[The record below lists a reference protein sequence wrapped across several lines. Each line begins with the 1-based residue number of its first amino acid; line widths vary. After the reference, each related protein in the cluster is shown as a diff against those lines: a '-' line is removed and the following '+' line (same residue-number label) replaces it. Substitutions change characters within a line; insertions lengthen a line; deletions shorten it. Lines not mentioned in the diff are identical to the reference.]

1 MSTES
6 VSLSP
11 AQASLRTSAELA
23 PAGTG
28 LTPRDRDNPGLFHAL
43 SVDPT
48 IPMDAS
54 SVASQVRDAQRW
66 TRRYLFPTVKVLVL
80 IAVRLV
86 MIIKRVLPFQLGS
99 QRLLSWGSVFFGRWF
114 ASPEAAEF
122 ILRHFIIETQI
133 VNFIA
138 RNAGR
143 GDVAEVDLLPT
154 RPEHLGQWEGMNA
167 TIRHDVN
174 VFNLLIDLGES
185 DVADVHTRVPLHEL
199 DFGALDELPL
209 REIDT
214 NPSARRLMSLDTY
227 TTLYVSCFWIAFCAD
242 EQVLERAINSFQFDE
257 SLLTSLANLTGDDT
271 FRSWTPVKFPTWL
284 GSPTFDPA
292 RDLHWHMLVH
302 EYAHHRLHQ
311 LRAQQRTLA
320 ANPTPAH

>member
-1 MSTES
+1 MPSGGAS
-6 VSLSP
+6 YPGLSLP
-11 AQASLRTSAELA
+11 ATDLA
-23 PAGTG
+23 PVARKAQ
-28 LTPRDRDNPGLFHAL
+28 PRDRDNPGLFHAL

-48 IPMDAS
+48 LPMDPA

-80 IAVRLV
+80 VALRLV
-86 MIIKRVLPFQLGS
+86 LIVKRVLPVQLSS

-122 ILRHFIIETQI
+122 ILRHFVIETQI

-154 RPEHLGQWEGMNA
+154 RPEHLGHWDGMNA

-174 VFNLLIDLGES
+174 VFNLVIDLGES
-185 DVADVHTRVPLHEL
+185 EVADVHARVPLAQL
-199 DFGALDELPL
+199 DFGMLAMPP
-209 REIDT
+209 IDT
-214 NPSARRLMSLDTY
+214 LPDARRLLSLDTY

-242 EQVLERAINSFQFDE
+242 EPVLERAINSFQFDE
-257 SLLTSLANLTGDDT
+257 SLLTTLANLTGDDT

-302 EYAHHRLHQ
+302 EYAYHQ
-311 LRAQQRTLA
+311 LLRHRAAQA
-320 ANPTPAH
+320 ALSESQP